1 MNKLVKS
8 LYVAALLGMVSS
20 VAACGG
26 NKESGDSSKVAFEVW
41 TTFGDKIEKTMNDK
55 IEAFAKLVKEHDGVE
70 VTITQVYKG
79 AYKDLP
85 SKIAPAMSDGSLPA
99 MAVAYPDHVAKY
111 LYDEG
116 NDHGKY
122 IVNLDNFI
130 NDPEV
135 GFGKEAWL
143 GDTEGVE
150 DIIETFLNEGKSF
163 TREGTYVLPFMK
175 SSEIMM
181 YNLDAATKA
190 MKFYD
195 ATVEAGKV
203 EEKIASMSWNE
214 LLAFAEVAYEH
225 KSEVLSSV
233 EDVIFYDSDSNM
245 IITQMYQENYKYSS
259 IGADGK
265 GVVEFDSG
273 EDYNHVLGLLDSYKE
288 AHDKHLLTTKG
299 TEGTYASDSF
309 KNGKCLFTIGSS
321 GGAGYTIPSK
331 GNFNAAVTHVP
342 ARNNK
347 PYYVSQGP
355 SWTLFNNPSLSKAE
369 NDKIVKYAWK
379 FAKYLLTTEVNTD
392 CCVLGSEGY
401 VPVRESSYTTETYAE
416 FIENGEMYAETA
428 KVLQNDIK
436 GKYIVTATFPGSDTL
451 RDQIGGCVGSL
462 LSGKGTSKA
471 LLDAAIQTIKA
482 NIK

>member
-1 MNKLVKS
+1 MNKLVKA
-8 LYVAALLGMVSS
+8 LYGVALVGLLSS

-26 NKESGDSSKVAFEVW
+26 KKEETDNSKVSFEVW
-41 TTFGDKIEKTMNDK
+41 TTFGDKIEKTLNDK

-85 SKIAPAMSDGSLPA
+85 SKITPAMGDGTLPA
-99 MAVAYPDHVAKY
+99 MVVAYPDHVAKY

-116 NDHGKY
+116 TDHGKY
-122 IVNLDNFI
+122 VVNLDDYI
-130 NDPEV
+130 NDPEI

-143 GDTEGVE
+143 GDTEGAD
-150 DIIETFLNEGKSF
+150 DIIQTFLNEGRSF

-214 LLAFAEVAYEH
+214 LLAFAQVAYDH
-225 KSEVLSSV
+225 KAEVLSSV

-245 IITQMYQENYKYSS
+245 MITQMYQEDYKYTS
-259 IGADGK
+259 IGSDGK
-265 GVVEFDSG
+265 GVVEFAEG
-273 EDYNHVLGLLDSYKE
+273 EDYNHVISLLDSYKA
-288 AHDKHLLTTKG
+288 AHDNHLLTTKG

-355 SWTLFNNPSLSKAE
+355 SWALMNNPSLSKE
-369 NDKIVKYAWK
+369 QNKLITTYAWK

-436 GKYIVTATFPGSDTL
+436 GKYIVTATFPGSDTV
-451 RDQIGGCVGSL
+451 RDQIGGVVGSL
-462 LSGKGTSKA
+462 LSGKGTAKG
-471 LLDAAIQTIKA
+471 LLDAAIQAMKT